1 MITPKQV
8 FDAWRDND
16 LFGFEP
22 PGEGETYRQYL
33 DRVGDESLA
42 GDRLF
47 HFALAELCSEDISA
61 DEADWRLLRA
71 IEDLQAVSAAI
82 TENAPIG

>member
-16 LFGFEP
+16 LFGFDP
-22 PGEGETYRQYL
+22 PGEGETYQQYL
-33 DRVGDESLA
+33 DRVGDESFA

-47 HFALAELCSEDISA
+47 HFALAELCSENVSA
-61 DEADWRLLRA
+61 EEADRRLLRA

-82 TENAPIG
+82 AGNAPIG